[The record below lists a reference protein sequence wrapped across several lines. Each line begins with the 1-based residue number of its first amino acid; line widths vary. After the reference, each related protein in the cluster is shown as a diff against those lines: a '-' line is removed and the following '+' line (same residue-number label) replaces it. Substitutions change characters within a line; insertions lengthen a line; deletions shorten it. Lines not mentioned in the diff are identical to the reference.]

1 MHSYMN
7 ASRQPNT
14 QFIRVLQI
22 LSTLDIFRVQK
33 TLRLN
38 LTKFSAELLLHHFSA
53 YALGLKA

>member
-1 MHSYMN
+1 MN
-7 ASRQPNT
+7 ACRQSNI

-22 LSTLDIFRVQK
+22 LSTLDIIKCFRVHK

-38 LTKFSAELLLHHFSA
+38 LTKLSVELLLHYSSV

>member
-1 MHSYMN
+1 MN
-7 ASRQPNT
+7 ACRQSNI

-22 LSTLDIFRVQK
+22 LSTLDIFRVHK

-38 LTKFSAELLLHHFSA
+38 LTKLSVELLLHYSSV